1 VEQQRALVRTGFE
14 LPRTVV
20 DFQYGQVSG
29 PLNDRTF
36 NVIQQAALPGV
47 YAAQRRLLES
57 VSLSA
62 AQQARLSRRN
72 LTQAIRSNY
81 YALLVTYRRAALLRR
96 QDSLYRRAARAARIR
111 YQVGET
117 NRLEQVAAEARARE
131 LENRLLTTVS
141 DLAVQREQ
149 LGQLLGRTTPAAVDT
164 LAAFVATLTPADT
177 AALSPESNP
186 TLGLLNQ
193 QVAVSRQQT
202 RVEQLRRLPDLR
214 AGYFNQSIRPEYKAL
229 SVGQIGLAFPL
240 LGGASRARVAAARI
254 GEQVASQQLTYA
266 QNQLGTQLR
275 TLRQQLRRAR
285 ASLDYY
291 EQTALPQAQLILD
304 TAEKSFRAGD
314 IEYVVYV
321 VNTDPAWQIQTSYL
335 DQVQRYNELV
345 VSIQALAGTEAL

>member
-1 VEQQRALVRTGFE
+1 
-14 LPRTVV
+14 
-20 DFQYGQVSG
+20 
-29 PLNDRTF
+29 
-36 NVIQQAALPGV
+36 
-47 YAAQRRLLES
+47 
-57 VSLSA
+57 
-62 AQQARLSRRN
+62 
-72 LTQAIRSNY
+72 
-81 YALLVTYRRAALLRR
+81 
-96 QDSLYRRAARAARIR
+96 
-111 YQVGET
+111 
-117 NRLEQVAAEARARE
+117 
-131 LENRLLTTVS
+131 
-141 DLAVQREQ
+141 
-149 LGQLLGRTTPAAVDT
+149 
-164 LAAFVATLTPADT
+164 
-177 AALSPESNP
+177 
-186 TLGLLNQ
+186 
-193 QVAVSRQQT
+193 
-202 RVEQLRRLPDLR
+202 VEQLRRLPDLR
-214 AGYFNQSIRPEYKAL
+214 AGYFNQSIRPEYKVL

-291 EQTALPQAQLILD
+291 EQTALPQARLILD